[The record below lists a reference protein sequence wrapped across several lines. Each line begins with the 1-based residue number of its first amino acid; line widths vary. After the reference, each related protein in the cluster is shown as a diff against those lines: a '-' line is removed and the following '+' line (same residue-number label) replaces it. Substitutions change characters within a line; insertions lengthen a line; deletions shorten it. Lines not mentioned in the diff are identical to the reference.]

1 MKRLLIITMTILSLA
16 AACQGPDLGLEE
28 PVVVLP
34 EGAVVMQDM
43 GFGMYYGDIN
53 EDGMGMFY
61 LVISDARCYQDDL
74 NNPYLDSEGDMLVLR
89 MRTPLLAADAKMEL
103 PVGFEAQIRPRSGLA
118 LKHDLMLTNS
128 PGTIDAGYRGEVG
141 VIMYNAGKVD
151 FAISRGDRIAQMV
164 ICKLPEVV
172 LSQVD
177 GLSDTDRGE
186 GGFGSSGK
194 H

>member
-1 MKRLLIITMTILSLA
+1 MTEIRIELLENCEDLFPVKAHEDDA
-16 AACQGPDLGLEE
+16 AFDLR
-28 PVVVLP
+28 
-34 EGAVVMQDM
+34 
-43 GFGMYYGDIN
+43 
-53 EDGMGMFY
+53 
-61 LVISDARCYQDDL
+61 ARC
-74 NNPYLDSEGDMLVLR
+74 DMVLTPGKSTLV
-89 MRTPLLAADAKMEL
+89 PAGFKMEL

-164 ICKLPEVV
+164 ICRLPEVE
-172 LSQVD
+172 LSRVAE
-177 GLSDTDRGE
+177 LSESDRGE

-194 H
+194 R